1 MKKWEQ
7 VTRNMILNFDEFQ
20 KANQSES
27 ELNNIR
33 IKNLNIFK
41 KKGFPSKREEDWKY
55 TDLKT
60 ILSNNLDKLEIPN
73 NKKIS
78 QYNNE
83 WLLKNFQHNQI
94 ILVNG
99 DFVSS
104 NFNFEDKEKIKLK
117 PLKMVL
123 NDKKDFEK
131 IRDYFTDQ
139 QNSLTSLNHALVND
153 GIFLEIEDNYSF
165 NKPLIIYNFFNK
177 FSENKII
184 NNKSFISLGK
194 NSKLSLL
201 ECHKAEDGIKYFN
214 NAIHNYSIQKRAILK
229 KFVIDSNSDNSYSYH
244 LTNVKSFSNS
254 IFENFLFSSGSSF
267 VKNEIHCNLLESYSS
282 CFVNALIFL
291 SNQQHHELKTNINH
305 KNEHCKSSQLVKSVL
320 LDKSNGTY
328 QGKIYVTK
336 DAQKTDGYQLSKA
349 LVLSENSAFNSKPEL
364 EIYADDVKCSHGST
378 TGNIDQNSI
387 FYLMSRGLSKE
398 QANKMLVEGFL
409 NEAIETITEPD
420 IQSLILEMFA
430 NKINKTKFEID
441 EH

>member
-1 MKKWEQ
+1 
-7 VTRNMILNFDEFQ
+7 MIFNFDEFK
-20 KANQSES
+20 KANQSGS

-33 IKNLNIFK
+33 NKNLNIFK
-41 KKGFPSKREEDWKY
+41 EKGFPSKREENWKY

-60 ILSNNLDKLEIPN
+60 ILSNNLSTLEIPN
-73 NKKIS
+73 NKRTS
-78 QYNNE
+78 QYDSE
-83 WLLKNFQHNQI
+83 WLLKDFKHNQI
-94 ILVNG
+94 VLVNG

-104 NFNFEDKEKIKLK
+104 DFSFEDKEKIKIK

-123 NDKKDFEK
+123 NGEKDFEK

-201 ECHKAEDGIKYFN
+201 EYYKAEDSIKYFN
-214 NAIHNYSIQKRAILK
+214 NTIHNYSIQKNAMLK
-229 KFVIDSNSDNSYSYH
+229 KFSIDSNLDNSYGYH
-244 LTNVKSFSNS
+244 LTNVKSYSNS

-267 VKNEIHCNLLESYSS
+267 VKNEIHCNLLESFSS
-282 CFVNALIFL
+282 CFVNALMFL

-409 NEAIETITEPD
+409 NEAIETITEPN
-420 IQSLILEMFA
+420 IQSLISKLFID
-430 NKINKTKFEID
+430 KISKTKFEIN

>member
-1 MKKWEQ
+1 
-7 VTRNMILNFDEFQ
+7 MILNFDEFQ
-20 KANQSES
+20 KVNQSET

-41 KKGFPSKREEDWKY
+41 KKGFPSKREENWKY

-60 ILSNNLDKLEIPN
+60 ILSNNLSTLEIPN
-73 NKKIS
+73 NKRTS
-78 QYNNE
+78 QYNSE
-83 WLLKNFQHNQI
+83 WLLKDFKHNQI
-94 ILVNG
+94 VLVNG

-104 NFNFEDKEKIKLK
+104 DFSFEDKEKIKIK
-117 PLKMVL
+117 PLKIVL
-123 NDKKDFEK
+123 NGEKDFEK

-201 ECHKAEDGIKYFN
+201 EYYKAEDSIKYFN
-214 NAIHNYSIQKRAILK
+214 NTIHNYSIQKNAMLK
-229 KFVIDSNSDNSYSYH
+229 KFSIDNNLDNSYGYH
-244 LTNVKSFSNS
+244 LTNVKSYSNS

-267 VKNEIHCNLLESYSS
+267 VKNEIHCNLLESFSS
-282 CFVNALIFL
+282 CFVNALMFL
-291 SNQQHHELKTNINH
+291 RNQQHHELKTNINH

-349 LVLSENSAFNSKPEL
+349 LVLSENSVFNSKPEL

-378 TGNIDQNSI
+378 TGNIDENSI

-398 QANKMLVEGFL
+398 QANKMLIEGFL
-409 NEAIETITEPD
+409 NEAIETITETN
-420 IQSLILEMFA
+420 IQLLISKLFID
-430 NKINKTKFEID
+430 KINKTKFEIN

>member
-1 MKKWEQ
+1 
-7 VTRNMILNFDEFQ
+7 MIFNFDEFK
-20 KANQSES
+20 KANQSGS

-41 KKGFPSKREEDWKY
+41 EKGFPSKREENWKY

-60 ILSNNLDKLEIPN
+60 ILSNNLSTLEIPN
-73 NKKIS
+73 NKRTS
-78 QYNNE
+78 QYNSE
-83 WLLKNFQHNQI
+83 WLLKDFKHNQI
-94 ILVNG
+94 VLVNG

-104 NFNFEDKEKIKLK
+104 DFSFEDKEKIKIK

-123 NDKKDFEK
+123 NGEKDFEK

-194 NSKLSLL
+194 NSKLNLL
-201 ECHKAEDGIKYFN
+201 EYYKAEDSIKYFN
-214 NAIHNYSIQKRAILK
+214 NTIHNYSIQKNAMLK
-229 KFVIDSNSDNSYSYH
+229 KFSIDSNLDNSYGYH
-244 LTNVKSFSNS
+244 LTNVKSYSNS

-267 VKNEIHCNLLESYSS
+267 VKNEIHCDLLESFSS

-291 SNQQHHELKTNINH
+291 SKQQHHELKTNVNH
-305 KNEHCKSSQLVKSVL
+305 KYEHCRSSQLVKSIL

-328 QGKIYVTK
+328 QGKIYVDK
-336 DAQKTDGYQLSKA
+336 DAQKTNGYQLSKA

-364 EIYADDVKCSHGST
+364 EIYADDVKCSHGSS

-409 NEAIETITEPD
+409 NEAIETITEPN
-420 IQSLILEMFA
+420 IQSLISKLFID
-430 NKINKTKFEID
+430 KINKTKFEIN